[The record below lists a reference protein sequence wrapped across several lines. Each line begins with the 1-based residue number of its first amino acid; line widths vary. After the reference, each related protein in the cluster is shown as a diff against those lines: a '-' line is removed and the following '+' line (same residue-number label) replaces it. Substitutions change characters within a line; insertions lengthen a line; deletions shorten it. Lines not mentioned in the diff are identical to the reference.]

1 MTSTNCHSQT
11 FRLRSSRIF
20 SSIGFKYSSLIAKL
34 PVRLCDGWVDVNSFW
49 CLIKRGGIPYQ
60 VIDIVIS
67 SCTINVITCSLSV
80 RLYPKLLHRAPH
92 ITSPYRLLGLLHVHW
107 TAAFYVT
114 NFISFHI
121 FGMQVWLPWLFSTSY
136 IIKQKLM
143 KFRSEMHACS
153 KCVWSKKGDA
163 LFYKSLT
170 NHLSD
175 W

>member
-1 MTSTNCHSQT
+1 MVLYQP
-11 FRLRSSRIF
+11 
-20 SSIGFKYSSLIAKL
+20 SIGVKYSSLIAKL

-67 SCTINVITCSLSV
+67 SCTINVITWSLSV

-114 NFISFHI
+114 DFISFHM

-136 IIKQKLM
+136 IIKQYLWSSVV
-143 KFRSEMHACS
+143 RCMHAANVFGQIREMPYFT
-153 KCVWSKKGDA
+153 KVWRTISVIGRP
-163 LFYKSLT
+163 SLA
-170 NHLSD
+170 